1 MKAKPLRLAFQGLQG
16 TPWLCSVLQA
26 VPGMPGDRRMGA
38 WLGGRVCVSGGL
50 VGGRVCGG
58 RVVRRQDVCVCGGLG
73 GGVWGRG

>member
-38 WLGGRVCVSGGL
+38 WLGGRVCVSGGSGWGQGVWGAWL
-50 VGGRVCGG
+50 GGRM
-58 RVVRRQDVCVCGGLG
+58 CVCGGLG